1 MAIVNQHS
9 YEKDFYAW
17 TAHSAE
23 LLRHRQFDEIDI
35 ENIAEEIESMGKSAR
50 RELINRFAVLLAH
63 LLKWKFQPERRS
75 NSWKNTIEE
84 QRDEILELIE
94 DSPSL
99 KYELNEKIE
108 RAYKRAILIA
118 STETGMTKETFP
130 KACPFSLDDSVNF
143 NFLP

>member
-1 MAIVNQHS
+1 MNVHES

-17 TAHSAE
+17 TSHNAE
-23 LLRHRQFDEIDI
+23 LLRHKKFDEIDI
-35 ENIAEEIESMGKSAR
+35 ENIAEEIESMGKSTK
-50 RELINRFAVLLAH
+50 RELINRFAILLAH
-63 LLKWKFQPERRS
+63 LLKWQFQPERRS

-84 QRDEILELIE
+84 QRDEIIELIE

-108 RAYKRAILIA
+108 RAYRRATLIA

-130 KACPFSLDDSVNF
+130 KTCPFTLDDSLNF
-143 NFLP
+143 DFLP